1 MAEPVV
7 MPASAVAVATAGA
20 GGLFLG
26 MPVEAVVLGAI
37 SSAAV
42 LMHGGKKSIALVMS
56 HTIIGGLL
64 GGALAPVL
72 AEFFIHQFSKQ
83 YDFFTHTEVSLLH
96 VTLPVLVGLCWQFL
110 VSVIHSL
117 YPSIEK
123 RFDDVID
130 FFFSFFTRGKK

>member
-42 LMHGGKKSIALVMS
+42 LMHGGKKSIAIVMS

-72 AEFFIHQFSKQ
+72 AEFVIHVLGAQ
-83 YDFFTHTEVSLLH
+83 YDFFNHTEVSLLH

-110 VSVIHSL
+110 ANILNNL

-123 RFDDVID
+123 HFDDVID
-130 FFFSFFTRGKK
+130 FIFSFFTRGKK